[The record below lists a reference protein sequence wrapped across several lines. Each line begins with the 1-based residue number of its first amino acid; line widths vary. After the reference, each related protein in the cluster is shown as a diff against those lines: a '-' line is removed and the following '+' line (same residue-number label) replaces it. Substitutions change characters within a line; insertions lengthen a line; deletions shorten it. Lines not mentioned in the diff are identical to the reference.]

1 MHYVSTRNPDTRL
14 SAARAIVQGLS
25 RDGGLFLPEEI
36 PQISLEDIKALSLL
50 PYPAR
55 AAKLM
60 KLYLDEFTEEEL
72 LRFAEKAYGAAKFDD
87 PKAAPV
93 KPLGENRYILELWH
107 GPTCAFKDMALQML
121 PYLLTASLQK
131 TGEHK
136 KVCILVATSGDTGK
150 AALEGFRDVEQ
161 TKILVFYPDGGVS
174 EIQKLQMVSQEGKNV
189 GVCAVRGNFDDAQT
203 AVKQVFAKVGGED
216 LLAGKGVRLSSANS
230 INIGRLAPQVVYY
243 FRAYADL
250 VRRGTV
256 AVGERVDYVV
266 PTGNFGDILAG
277 YFARELGLP
286 VGTLVCASNANNV
299 LTDFI
304 RTGRYDK
311 KRPFYLTSS
320 PSMDILVSSNL
331 ERLLFLLSGDEQ
343 LVAKLMRQLSEDG
356 AYEVPEELKE
366 KIQSLFW
373 AGCCGD
379 DETKRTIG
387 RVWQEH
393 HYLCDTHTAVAWNVA
408 QQYKA
413 ANPAHAPVVVL
424 STASP
429 YKFPAAVLEGL
440 GEKAEGD
447 EFAVMEQLER
457 LTGIPA
463 PKNLRGLRERPVRH
477 TTVLDREEMLP
488 FVLEKAQEK
497 KWF

>member
-150 AALEGFRDVEQ
+150 AALEGFRDVDH

-189 GVCAVRGNFDDAQT
+189 GVCAVRGNFDDAQSG
-203 AVKQVFAKVGGED
+203 VKRIFSDPILREE
-216 LLAGKGVRLSSANS
+216 LARRGYFLSSANS
-230 INIGRLAPQVVYY
+230 INWGRVLPQIVYY
-243 FRAYADL
+243 ISAYCDL
-250 VRRGTV
+250 LSEG
-256 AVGERVDYVV
+256 AIHLGDKVDFCV
-266 PTGNFGDILAG
+266 PTGNFGNILAG
-277 YFARELGLP
+277 YYAKHMGLP

-299 LTDFI
+299 LTDFLS
-304 RTGRYDK
+304 TGTYDRN
-311 KRPFYLTSS
+311 RPFYQTAS
-320 PSMDILVSSNL
+320 PSMDILISSNL
-331 ERLLFLLSGDEQ
+331 ERLLALMEGAGENVADYMNALAAHGKYTVKPETAQKIASEFACGFCGDEDTEKTIAQ
-343 LVAKLMRQLSEDG
+343 LFAEQG
-356 AYEVPEELKE
+356 
-366 KIQSLFW
+366 
-373 AGCCGD
+373 
-379 DETKRTIG
+379 
-387 RVWQEH
+387 
-393 HYLCDTHTAVAWNVA
+393 YLLDTHTAVAWNVA
-408 QQYKA
+408 GQYRTKSGSDR
-413 ANPAHAPVVVL
+413 PLVVV

-429 YKFPAAVLEGL
+429 FKFCRSVLEAL
-440 GEKAEGD
+440 GETS
-447 EFAVMEQLER
+447 FAAGTDIIAQLEKK
-457 LTGIPA
+457 TGRSAPA
-463 PKNLRGLRERPVRH
+463 PLAGLAGKAVRFTDVTGKDEMTQVVTEFLR
-477 TTVLDREEMLP
+477 
-488 FVLEKAQEK
+488 A
-497 KWF
+497 